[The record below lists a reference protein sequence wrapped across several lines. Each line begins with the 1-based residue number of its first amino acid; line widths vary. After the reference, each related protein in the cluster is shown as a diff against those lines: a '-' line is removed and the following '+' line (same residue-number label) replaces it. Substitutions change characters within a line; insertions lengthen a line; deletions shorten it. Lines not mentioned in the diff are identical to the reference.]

1 MDKDTGDLLRHV
13 STNIDSKVKDICREQ
28 MQKDS
33 KKDPV
38 EELDKSWYDRITFP
52 IGINRLAK

>member
-1 MDKDTGDLLRHV
+1 
-13 STNIDSKVKDICREQ
+13 

-38 EELDKSWYDRITFP
+38 EELDKSWYDRIAFP